1 MNPSLRPHHS
11 SVQRRAVF
19 TLIELLVVIAIIA
32 ILAGMLLPALNNARE
47 SAKKTRCASNLKQLH
62 LAFMFYVDNNGG
74 WSHPSEYYKN
84 NFFWGVFHK
93 ENKCT
98 PSMNFYNCPSESL
111 QVTGWERQSGAS
123 YGYNTMS
130 FGEIPEGRAYQP
142 ALKKINEFDRHPNG
156 TNVLLYGDGCPQG
169 TVPNSR
175 FPSRGATMYATEFR
189 IWQDT
194 AKHVSVLE
202 PRYQTLYLRHKGGSF
217 GTGNYVTLGGAVQS
231 NSNAL
236 TTCWNIDI
244 WYPLQ
249 SRARSGTSF
258 ALYDTWTW

>member
-74 WSHPSEYYKN
+74 WSHPFEYYKN

-111 QVTGWERQSGAS
+111 QVTGWERSSGAS

-142 ALKKINEFDRHPNG
+142 ALKKINEFDRHPMEQMYYCMG
-156 TNVLLYGDGCPQG
+156 TVVRMVPFQIPAFLPAEQQCMQRNFGFGRTRQNMYQYWNPGIRRCIFGIKAVLL
-169 TVPNSR
+169 
-175 FPSRGATMYATEFR
+175 
-189 IWQDT
+189 
-194 AKHVSVLE
+194 E
-202 PRYQTLYLRHKGGSF
+202 PEIMLHWE
-217 GTGNYVTLGGAVQS
+217 
-231 NSNAL
+231 AL
-236 TTCWNIDI
+236 
-244 WYPLQ
+244 
-249 SRARSGTSF
+249 SRAIPMR
-258 ALYDTWTW
+258 